1 MLVKKN
7 KACEAMEKI
16 LGFGFEELE
25 FVGKYNNVIDSDFL
39 TTIYKRNKE
48 LYVAQLCR
56 DKIFIISKIIEI
68 YRGLNPKM
76 TKKFS
81 IKDKEYS
88 YTYKEIA
95 IIFSSRDKKYSIFV
109 NDEEKYIVDEKLT
122 VEDEEI
128 VMIKLLDN
136 FFDDS
141 IINEEVV
148 KQWGG

>member
-1 MLVKKN
+1 
-7 KACEAMEKI
+7 
-16 LGFGFEELE
+16 
-25 FVGKYNNVIDSDFL
+25 
-39 TTIYKRNKE
+39 
-48 LYVAQLCR
+48 
-56 DKIFIISKIIEI
+56 
-68 YRGLNPKM
+68 M

-122 VEDEEI
+122 VEDEEM

-141 IINEEVV
+141 VIEV
-148 KQWGG
+148 KKCL

>member
-1 MLVKKN
+1 
-7 KACEAMEKI
+7 
-16 LGFGFEELE
+16 
-25 FVGKYNNVIDSDFL
+25 
-39 TTIYKRNKE
+39 
-48 LYVAQLCR
+48 
-56 DKIFIISKIIEI
+56 
-68 YRGLNPKM
+68 M

-95 IIFSSRDKKYSIFV
+95 IIFSSKDNKYSIFV

-122 VEDEEI
+122 VEDEEM

-141 IINEEVV
+141 VIEV
-148 KQWGG
+148 KKCL

>member
-56 DKIFIISKIIEI
+56 NKIFIISQIIEI
-68 YRGLNPKM
+68 CRGLNTKM
-76 TKKFS
+76 TKNFS

-95 IIFSSRDKKYSIFV
+95 IIFSSKDKKYSIFL

-122 VEDEEI
+122 VEDEEM

-141 IINEEVV
+141 IIEV
-148 KQWGG
+148 KKCL

>member
-1 MLVKKN
+1 
-7 KACEAMEKI
+7 
-16 LGFGFEELE
+16 
-25 FVGKYNNVIDSDFL
+25 
-39 TTIYKRNKE
+39 
-48 LYVAQLCR
+48 
-56 DKIFIISKIIEI
+56 
-68 YRGLNPKM
+68 M

-95 IIFSSRDKKYSIFV
+95 IIFSSKDKKYSIFV

-122 VEDEEI
+122 VEDEEM

-141 IINEEVV
+141 VIEV
-148 KQWGG
+148 KKCL

>member
-25 FVGKYNNVIDSDFL
+25 FVGKYNNIIDSDFL

-56 DKIFIISKIIEI
+56 NKIFIISQIIDI
-68 YRGLNPKM
+68 CRGLNTKM
-76 TKKFS
+76 TKNFS

-95 IIFSSRDKKYSIFV
+95 IIFSSKDKKYSIFV

-122 VEDEEI
+122 VEDEEM

-136 FFDDS
+136 FFDDNV
-141 IINEEVV
+141 IEQNR
-148 KQWGG
+148 GGKCL